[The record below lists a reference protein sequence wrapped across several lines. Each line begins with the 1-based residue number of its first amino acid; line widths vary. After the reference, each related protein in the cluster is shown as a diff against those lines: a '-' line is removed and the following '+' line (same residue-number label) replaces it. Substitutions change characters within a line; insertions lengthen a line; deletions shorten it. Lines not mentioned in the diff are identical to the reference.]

1 MRTLPHHCMFTLV
14 HTPIKHKHG
23 GGGGGREGGREG
35 RRRGQRVRVWDTGTH
50 AVMGHMNIRS
60 LNLEGHFNS
69 VNLHCRSL
77 GLRRGMEGGW
87 GRWWG
92 VGEGGKR

>member
-1 MRTLPHHCMFTLV
+1 
-14 HTPIKHKHG
+14 
-23 GGGGGREGGREG
+23 
-35 RRRGQRVRVWDTGTH
+35 
-50 AVMGHMNIRS
+50 MGHMNIHS

-87 GRWWG
+87 GRGAGVVGCGGGVEGRWG
-92 VGEGGKR
+92 MGEGGKR

>member
-1 MRTLPHHCMFTLV
+1 
-14 HTPIKHKHG
+14 
-23 GGGGGREGGREG
+23 
-35 RRRGQRVRVWDTGTH
+35 
-50 AVMGHMNIRS
+50 MGHMNIRS

-87 GRWWG
+87 GRGGG
-92 VGEGGKR
+92 VVGDGEGVTYN